1 MKKEKIV
8 AALSEN
14 ELENISGGVLY
25 KEAFQKGFR
34 HGLKSPLITIIATSI
49 GAWIGFRVLKKLKI
63 IPFKKQKES

>member
-8 AALSEN
+8 AILSES
-14 ELENISGGVLY
+14 ELENIYGGTQY

-34 HGLKSPLITIIATSI
+34 HGVKSPLITIIAASI
-49 GAWIGFRVLKKLKI
+49 GAWIGFCVLKKLKI